1 MKIEINTTYVPRHST
16 QEAAAEDLKHLN
28 GVLLGET
35 PVLDNK
41 ANAEGEIGPGV
52 P

>member
-1 MKIEINTTYVPRHST
+1 MKIEINTTCIPRLST
-16 QEAAAEDLKHLN
+16 QETAAEDLKDLN

-35 PVLDNK
+35 PVLDNN
-41 ANAEGEIGPGV
+41 ANAEGEIGPGM